1 MVGWPKTR
9 VLIRTS
15 LERESCSARLAHI
28 PVFMI
33 QSAVITVITIHVKTT
48 TMLVKVYHVRNHD
61 FAEVGRPHPHVC
73 QCFWS

>member
-1 MVGWPKTR
+1 MVRWPKTR

-28 PVFMI
+28 PVFII
-33 QSAVITVITIHVKTT
+33 QSAVIVNNITIHVKTT

-61 FAEVGRPHPHVC
+61 FAEVCRPHVR
-73 QCFWS
+73 QCVWS